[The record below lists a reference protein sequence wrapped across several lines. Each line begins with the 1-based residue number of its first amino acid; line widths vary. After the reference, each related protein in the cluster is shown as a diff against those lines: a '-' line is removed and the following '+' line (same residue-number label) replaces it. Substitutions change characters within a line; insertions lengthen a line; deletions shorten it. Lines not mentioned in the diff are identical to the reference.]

1 MATNIKETKLNKM
14 IKASIKE
21 TAIIMPKYLESKVVL
36 NKALGVQDTIAF
48 DVLKN
53 MIAVFSHD
61 LDKKQANMY
70 MQSLINMG
78 MEETDY
84 FNKRKIANSPVIKS
98 IIIGKSSFQSVA
110 RELDK
115 LGLKTLTSVDTY
127 KKAHKIIDGKLKAK
141 KDLPTNKVQ
150 SNKEKPIV
158 KKDVSKMTID
168 EIHQNILAREIEID
182 LLKLELNKRKQ
193 ESINVSDDK
202 LKQLKTNFS

>member
-61 LDKKQANMY
+61 LNKKQANMY

-110 RELDK
+110 RELEK

-127 KKAHKIIDGKLKAK
+127 KKAHKIVDGKLKAK
-141 KDLPTNKVQ
+141 KDLPANKVQ
-150 SNKEKPIV
+150 SNKEKPKTLLELIKSLSNEDLNNV
-158 KKDVSKMTID
+158 
-168 EIHQNILAREIEID
+168 ID
-182 LLKLELNKRKQ
+182 LASQELAVRGQ
-193 ESINVSDDK
+193 QS
-202 LKQLKTNFS
+202 LTA